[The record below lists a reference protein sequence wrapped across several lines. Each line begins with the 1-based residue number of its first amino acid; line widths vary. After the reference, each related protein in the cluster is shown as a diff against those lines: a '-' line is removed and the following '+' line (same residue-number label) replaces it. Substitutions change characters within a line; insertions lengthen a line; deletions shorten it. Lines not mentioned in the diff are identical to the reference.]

1 MGGDKF
7 KLNDVHSN
15 RNNSSWSL
23 CMERFIL
30 CHIPSSKRQQD
41 ATDYER
47 GRQDG
52 EGRGG
57 EGTDRVRQLRG
68 CVSRSLDFR

>member
-1 MGGDKF
+1 
-7 KLNDVHSN
+7 
-15 RNNSSWSL
+15 
-23 CMERFIL
+23 MERFIL

-52 EGRGG
+52 EGRGLTG
-57 EGTDRVRQLRG
+57 SDC
-68 CVSRSLDFR
+68 CVAACPDLLTFGNQAGVGKTRLTVQNNCPE